1 MTTCAKALQAWAA
14 KEETPLEDAK
24 MVKIYAQIPPISKLD
39 NSLNQLVNCERLSLS
54 TNSIDRLIPLPGLKS
69 LKILSVGRNNLKKI
83 DGSLAADHGNT
94 LEQLWASYNKIGSLD
109 GIDKLSALT
118 TLYLSN
124 NKIANFDELSKLAD
138 LAELRD
144 ILLIGNPF
152 YEGLSKDERRIEV
165 IKRLPQVTKVD
176 GIMVTPGEREA
187 AGV

>member
-1 MTTCAKALQAWAA
+1 M
-14 KEETPLEDAK
+14 
-24 MVKIYAQIPPISKLD
+24 
-39 NSLNQLVNCERLSLS
+39 
-54 TNSIDRLIPLPGLKS
+54 
-69 LKILSVGRNNLKKI
+69 KILSVGRNNLKKI

-144 ILLIGNPF
+144 LLLIGNPC

-165 IKRLPQVTKVD
+165 IKRLPQVTKL
-176 GIMVTPGEREA
+176 MELW
-187 AGV
+187 

>member
-24 MVKIYAQIPPISKLD
+24 VVKLYAQIPPINKLD

-54 TNSIDRLIPLPGLKS
+54 TNAIDRMIPLPGLKA

-83 DGSLAADHGNT
+83 DGSLGADHGNT
-94 LEQLWASYNKIGSLD
+94 LEQLWVSYNKIGSLD

-118 TLYLSN
+118 TLYMSN
-124 NKIANFDELSKLAD
+124 NKISSFDEMAKLSD
-138 LAELRD
+138 LSELRD
-144 ILLIGNPF
+144 VLFIGNPC
-152 YEGLSKDERRIEV
+152 YDGLTKEERRIEI
-165 IKRLPQVTKVD
+165 IKRLPQVTKID
-176 GIMVTPGEREA
+176 GLMVGPDEREA

>member
-83 DGSLAADHGNT
+83 DDSLVRRSKMFLQKQIYGKPCH
-94 LEQLWASYNKIGSLD
+94 QMSL
-109 GIDKLSALT
+109 IV
-118 TLYLSN
+118 N
-124 NKIANFDELSKLAD
+124 
-138 LAELRD
+138 
-144 ILLIGNPF
+144 
-152 YEGLSKDERRIEV
+152 
-165 IKRLPQVTKVD
+165 
-176 GIMVTPGEREA
+176 
-187 AGV
+187 